1 MRKLSGKSKGDATL
15 PGAGRRGNAAV
26 RHGCGLTV
34 PKKHVYDVKHIII
47 KADRMHKNY
56 MRSLPREWRAMAKVF
71 VALGD
76 EHRQR
81 LLLTFEKGERLTVG
95 QISQVSTLS
104 RPAVSH
110 HLKILRAAGILEAE
124 KSGKEVFLRVNKA
137 LIEQTLRTVL
147 DYVREQA

>member
-1 MRKLSGKSKGDATL
+1 
-15 PGAGRRGNAAV
+15 
-26 RHGCGLTV
+26 
-34 PKKHVYDVKHIII
+34 
-47 KADRMHKNY
+47 MHKNY
-56 MRSLPREWRAMAKVF
+56 MRALPREWRAMAKVF

-95 QISQVSTLS
+95 QISQISTLS

-124 KSGKEVFLRVNKA
+124 KAGKEVFLRVNK
-137 LIEQTLRTVL
+137 LLLEDTLRTVL
-147 DYVREQA
+147 DYVRGEA